1 MYKLDSFDLKILEL
15 IQINNKITSE
25 VLAKKVGLSSSAC
38 QRRINSMRKAKII
51 KKDISVIDQNVI
63 GRQITIVV
71 QVLSDKEGVEHY
83 DEFKKLM
90 LNAPEVMQC
99 YYVTGDYDY
108 VLIATFKDM
117 GEYEIFT
124 KKYFLENS
132 KYEFNKRVNVY
143 NNESDIKSFKLD
155 YYSDTEKVF
164 FYGPTVITGQDYR
177 IFSENGFYNTKT
189 KNGFFK

>member
-15 IQINNKITSE
+15 IQVNNKITSE
-25 VLAKKVGLSSSAC
+25 VSARKVGLSSSAC

-51 KKDISVIDQNVI
+51 KKDIAVIDQNVI

-132 KYEFNKRVNVY
+132 NIKR
-143 NNESDIKSFKLD
+143 
-155 YYSDTEKVF
+155 
-164 FYGPTVITGQDYR
+164 
-177 IFSENGFYNTKT
+177 FSSMVVMNRVKENLSIPLN
-189 KNGFFK
+189 

>member
-15 IQINNKITSE
+15 IQVNNKITSQ

-51 KKDISVIDQNVI
+51 KKDVSVIDQKII

-71 QVLSDKEGVEHY
+71 QVLSDKEGVEY
-83 DEFKKLM
+83 SEEFKKLM
-90 LNAPEVMQC
+90 IKAQEVMQC

-117 GEYEIFT
+117 AEYEIFT

-132 KYEFNKRVNVY
+132 NIKR
-143 NNESDIKSFKLD
+143 
-155 YYSDTEKVF
+155 
-164 FYGPTVITGQDYR
+164 
-177 IFSENGFYNTKT
+177 FSSMVVMNRVKENLYIPLN
-189 KNGFFK
+189 

>member
-15 IQINNKITSE
+15 IQVNNKITSE

-38 QRRINSMRKAKII
+38 QRRMNSMRKAKII
-51 KKDISVIDQNVI
+51 KKDVSVIDQNII

-71 QVLSDKEGVEHY
+71 QVLSDKEGIEY
-83 DEFKKLM
+83 SEEFKKLM
-90 LNAPEVMQC
+90 IKAPEVMQC

-132 KYEFNKRVNVY
+132 NIKR
-143 NNESDIKSFKLD
+143 
-155 YYSDTEKVF
+155 
-164 FYGPTVITGQDYR
+164 
-177 IFSENGFYNTKT
+177 FSSMVVMNRVKENLSIPLN
-189 KNGFFK
+189 

>member
-1 MYKLDSFDLKILEL
+1 MYKLDSFDLKILEV
-15 IQINNKITSE
+15 IQVNNKITSQ

-51 KKDISVIDQNVI
+51 KKDVSVIDQNII

-71 QVLSDKEGVEHY
+71 QVLSDKEGVEY
-83 DEFKKLM
+83 SEEFKKLM
-90 LNAPEVMQC
+90 IKAPEVMQC

-132 KYEFNKRVNVY
+132 NIKR
-143 NNESDIKSFKLD
+143 
-155 YYSDTEKVF
+155 
-164 FYGPTVITGQDYR
+164 
-177 IFSENGFYNTKT
+177 FSSMVVMNRVKENLSIPLN
-189 KNGFFK
+189 

>member
-15 IQINNKITSE
+15 IQVNNKITSE

-51 KKDISVIDQNVI
+51 KKDVSVIDQKII

-71 QVLSDKEGVEHY
+71 QVLSDKEGIEY
-83 DEFKKLM
+83 SEEFKKLM
-90 LNAPEVMQC
+90 IKAPEVMQC

-132 KYEFNKRVNVY
+132 NIKR
-143 NNESDIKSFKLD
+143 
-155 YYSDTEKVF
+155 
-164 FYGPTVITGQDYR
+164 
-177 IFSENGFYNTKT
+177 FSSMVVMNRVKENLSIPLN
-189 KNGFFK
+189 

>member
-15 IQINNKITSE
+15 IQVNNKITSQ

-51 KKDISVIDQNVI
+51 KKDVSVIDQNII

-71 QVLSDKEGVEHY
+71 QVLSDKEGIEY
-83 DEFKKLM
+83 SEEFKKLM
-90 LNAPEVMQC
+90 IKAPEVMQC

-132 KYEFNKRVNVY
+132 NIKR
-143 NNESDIKSFKLD
+143 
-155 YYSDTEKVF
+155 
-164 FYGPTVITGQDYR
+164 
-177 IFSENGFYNTKT
+177 FSSMVVMNRVKENLSIPLN
-189 KNGFFK
+189 

>member
-15 IQINNKITSE
+15 IQVNNKITSE
-25 VLAKKVGLSSSAC
+25 VLAKKVGLSSSTC

-51 KKDISVIDQNVI
+51 KKDVSVIDQNII

-71 QVLSDKEGVEHY
+71 QVLSDKEGVEY
-83 DEFKKLM
+83 SEEFKKLM
-90 LNAPEVMQC
+90 IKAPEVMQC

-132 KYEFNKRVNVY
+132 NIKR
-143 NNESDIKSFKLD
+143 
-155 YYSDTEKVF
+155 
-164 FYGPTVITGQDYR
+164 
-177 IFSENGFYNTKT
+177 FSSMVVMNRVKENLSIPLN
-189 KNGFFK
+189 

>member
-1 MYKLDSFDLKILEL
+1 MYKFDSFDLKILEL
-15 IQINNKITSE
+15 IQVNNKITSE

-51 KKDISVIDQNVI
+51 KKDVSVIDQNII

-71 QVLSDKEGVEHY
+71 QVLSDKEGVEY
-83 DEFKKLM
+83 SEEFKKLM
-90 LNAPEVMQC
+90 IKAPEVMQC

-132 KYEFNKRVNVY
+132 NIKR
-143 NNESDIKSFKLD
+143 
-155 YYSDTEKVF
+155 
-164 FYGPTVITGQDYR
+164 
-177 IFSENGFYNTKT
+177 FSSMVVMNRVKENLSIPLN
-189 KNGFFK
+189 

>member
-15 IQINNKITSE
+15 IQVNNKITSQ

-51 KKDISVIDQNVI
+51 KKDVSVIDQNII

-71 QVLSDKEGVEHY
+71 QVLSDKEGIEY
-83 DEFKKLM
+83 SEEFKKLM
-90 LNAPEVMQC
+90 IKAPEVMQC

-132 KYEFNKRVNVY
+132 NIKR
-143 NNESDIKSFKLD
+143 
-155 YYSDTEKVF
+155 
-164 FYGPTVITGQDYR
+164 
-177 IFSENGFYNTKT
+177 FSSMVVMNHVKENLSIPLN
-189 KNGFFK
+189 